1 MKIILIFIITLSLN
15 LFARM
20 NPFEA
25 TNTFNEQKAN
35 YTEEQNKIQ
44 LEKIKNEQKQLKSEL
59 FLIKKQNEEARKIA
73 KELKIQA
80 EINKKAKDKAKKLAK
95 KESFLLLPFVKIEIY
110 KGMLT
115 IIVDKKYKLLNQD
128 ILKKERK
135 ILFDFKGNISFY
147 TIRETIKHK
156 DFKSFAI
163 GTHRNK
169 NFFRVVIYLSDN
181 LVQYRETVNSKK
193 GAITIKHL

>member
-1 MKIILIFIITLSLN
+1 MKIILIFIVTLSLN

-35 YTEEQNKIQ
+35 YAEEQNKIQ
-44 LEKIKNEQKQLKSEL
+44 LQKIQNEQKQLKKEL
-59 FLIKKQNEEARKIA
+59 FLMKKQNAEANKIA
-73 KELKIQA
+73 KELKIQT
-80 EINKKAKDKAKKLAK
+80 EINKKVKKLAK
-95 KESFLLLPFVKIEIY
+95 KESFSLLPFVKIEIY
-110 KGMLT
+110 KGILT

-147 TIRETIKHK
+147 TIRKNIKHK

-163 GTHRNK
+163 GTHRRK
-169 NFFRVVIYLSDN
+169 NFFRVVIDLSDD
-181 LVQYRETVNSKK
+181 LIQYTEKVNGKK
-193 GAITIKHL
+193 GVITIKHL